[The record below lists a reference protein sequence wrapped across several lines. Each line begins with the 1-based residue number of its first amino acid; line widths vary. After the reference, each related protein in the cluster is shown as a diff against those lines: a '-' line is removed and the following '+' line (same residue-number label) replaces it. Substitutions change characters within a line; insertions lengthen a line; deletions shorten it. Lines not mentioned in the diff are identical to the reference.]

1 MKSKFISPLNLAYAT
16 FLLIAIM
23 VVLAPFAYGQDLSET
38 QKESIGLIKT
48 LSLQFL
54 LFGAGIF
61 SLTVIY
67 LIQNPSSF
75 PSMVIP
81 IIILVS
87 YIFFGASMYFGYK
100 VWGNIIW
107 QLNGN
112 NFDPFNEILVND
124 AQKQFCSFFI
134 GSFILFVSI
143 IININFTYYRRDR
156 NNLSKNKNNCE
167 KGVFE

>member
-1 MKSKFISPLNLAYAT
+1 MRKTIIKSSYIASAT
-16 FLLIAIM
+16 LLIIATIAIFTP
-23 VVLAPFAYGQDLSET
+23 LAFGQDLSEA

-67 LIQNPSSF
+67 LIQNPMRF
-75 PSMVIP
+75 PSISIP
-81 IIILVS
+81 IIILIS

-107 QLNGN
+107 QLSGDS
-112 NFDPFNEILVND
+112 FDSFNKILVTD
-124 AQKQFCSFFI
+124 AKRQFYSFFI
-134 GSFILFVSI
+134 GSFILFGSI
-143 IININFTYYRRDR
+143 VINMILTYCDR
-156 NNLSKNKNNCE
+156 NSNNE
-167 KGVFE
+167 SSEMQE

>member
-1 MKSKFISPLNLAYAT
+1 MRRKIKKSLYFASAT
-16 FLLIAIM
+16 LLLIAIM
-23 VVLAPFAYGQDLSET
+23 AIFTPLAFGQNLSET

-75 PSMVIP
+75 PSISIP
-81 IIILVS
+81 IIILIS
-87 YIFFGASMYFGYK
+87 YIFFGASIYFGYK

-107 QLNGN
+107 QLKGD

-124 AQKQFCSFFI
+124 AKRQFYSFFI
-134 GSFILFVSI
+134 GSFILFSSI
-143 IININFTYYRRDR
+143 VVNMILTYCNR
-156 NNLSKNKNNCE
+156 NSNDLSSEMQK
-167 KGVFE
+167 